1 MTYNAP
7 EIHEVGLAAEVIQG
21 VPSGEGNDLGEF
33 YPPAFT
39 LEDFDE

>member
-21 VPSGEGNDLGEF
+21 VEGEGSDIGELF
-33 YPPAFT
+33 PPAFT

>member
-7 EIHEVGLAAEVIQG
+7 EIYEVGLAAEVIQG
-21 VPSGEGNDLGEF
+21 VTGQDSDIGDLF
-33 YPPAFT
+33 PPAFT

>member
-21 VPSGEGNDLGEF
+21 VTGLGSDNDEF
-33 YPPAFT
+33 FPPALT